1 MTTGKTFALIGALAA
16 FPRRLAAREVERQ
29 GGELQHGITRRTSH
43 VVFGRTLLDKVGEA
57 KLEARFLSA
66 RGAARILYFSCLDEA
81 GDLYQLKFDGADF
94 LWTLEIVQLA
104 AEPRGRDAP

>member
-1 MTTGKTFALIGALAA
+1 MSIERLDEPVSVRADFRGGSATPLA
-16 FPRRLAAREVERQ
+16 FRRKRRVYPIREVAARWEER
-29 GGELQHGITRRTSH
+29 
-43 VVFGRTLLDKVGEA
+43 
-57 KLEARFLSA
+57 